1 MLRKIIVLVFS
12 LLMFNLSSCGFQLR
26 GSSGFHLKSIYV
38 SSESADKIA
47 NEIKQLLRE
56 EQVTLAA
63 TAQEAQV
70 VLQLQNEIL
79 DRRTVTVSTGRERIE
94 EIELNYRVT
103 VELQKPDTMPLTR
116 KRVISLVRDYSFD
129 NTAMLA
135 MDTEE
140 QTLRD
145 DLFQDMTMQII
156 RLLRTTQVKDS

>member
-1 MLRKIIVLVFS
+1 MWQKIIVLVFS
-12 LLMFNLSSCGFQLR
+12 LLVLNLSSCGFQLR

-63 TAQEAQV
+63 SAQEAQV

-94 EIELNYRVT
+94 EIELNYRVA
-103 VELQKPDTMPLTR
+103 VELQKPDTTPLTK

-145 DLFQDMTMQII
+145 DLFQDMTMQIM